1 MSQAEPSLA
10 GAERIRAIDDADG
23 TFKAFDTYPWTKDKN
38 FLSGLSAILG
48 DPNTSNPRGEPAE
61 LALHARIFYYAQRV
75 GVRIDFAQYK
85 TWLEDHPKHTPPDIL
100 PEEYAHQAT
109 TASHSTSVTA
119 KGDAPAGPAAEP
131 SGVPAWQSSAPKA
144 DLYVDK
150 SQPTAAPA
158 AQSGSAD
165 QPAYP
170 MGFAE
175 MLQRI
180 QQGLPIPGIVE
191 IPDTVVRDPAVK
203 PFGARAA
210 PKKPWEKNLDP
221 APAAEGAPAVVDA
234 SFPPLDA

>member
-1 MSQAEPSLA
+1 MSQTAPSLA
-10 GAERIRAIDDADG
+10 GAERIQAINNADG
-23 TFKAFDTYPWTKDKN
+23 MFTAFDTYPWTKDKN

-48 DPNTSNPRGEPAE
+48 DPNATNPRGEPAE

-85 TWLEDHPKHTPPDIL
+85 AWLAEHPEHTPPNVL
-100 PEEYAHQAT
+100 PEEYARQE
-109 TASHSTSVTA
+109 TSSSSFS
-119 KGDAPAGPAAEP
+119 AAEAP
-131 SGVPAWQSSAPKA
+131 SGVPEWQSSAPKA

-150 SQPTAAPA
+150 SQPSAAA
-158 AQSGSAD
+158 ATQQAGAD
-165 QPAYP
+165 EPAYP

-180 QQGLPIPGIVE
+180 QQGLPIPGIRE

-210 PKKPWEKNLDP
+210 PRKPWEKNIDP

-234 SFPPLDA
+234 SFPPLDD